1 MKSDR
6 CNEKLQLKYPCEWTY
21 KVIGTHTETL
31 QNVVREIMQLRQF
44 SITLSNK
51 SKTKK
56 YYAMNL
62 ITQVTSEADRN
73 ALYLQLKN
81 HKEIVMVL

>member
-1 MKSDR
+1 MKLDGQS
-6 CNEKLQLKYPCEWTY
+6 EKLQLEYPCEWTY

-31 QNVVREIMQLRQF
+31 QNVVREIMQARPF
-44 SITLSNK
+44 RIALSNK

-56 YYAMNL
+56 YCAMNL
-62 ITQVTSEADRN
+62 VTQVTSEVDRN
-73 ALYLQLKN
+73 TLYTQLKN